1 MGSVKS
7 ELKINKF
14 KTGKYLDK
22 LKRLQKEIARL
33 QGKELSAKIVEDLR
47 IRAKDLLVQASHE
60 ADDLKK
66 KKILDTAARLIGRFW
81 FGVRAVE
88 KSLRYCRSSVNREI
102 FRLGWVMCFFCGL
115 VRTGLRRVMLDI
127 CVVLMFAIMLC
138 VIDFELNIAYKK
150 RLFI

>member
-66 KKILDTAARLIGRFW
+66 KKILDTAARLIGN
-81 FGVRAVE
+81 
-88 KSLRYCRSSVNREI
+88 C
-102 FRLGWVMCFFCGL
+102 
-115 VRTGLRRVMLDI
+115 
-127 CVVLMFAIMLC
+127 
-138 VIDFELNIAYKK
+138 
-150 RLFI
+150 